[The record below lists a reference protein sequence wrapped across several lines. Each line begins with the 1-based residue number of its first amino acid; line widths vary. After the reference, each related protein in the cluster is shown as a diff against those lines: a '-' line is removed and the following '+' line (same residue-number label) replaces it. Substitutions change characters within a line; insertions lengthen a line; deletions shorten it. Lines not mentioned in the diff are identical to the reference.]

1 MGYGL
6 ALGQTALALVLA
18 PGVVGLIR
26 WLKARLQNR
35 RDVLVVSHLLRRG

>member
-26 WLKARLQNR
+26 WLKADRKK
-35 RDVLVVSHLLRRG
+35 VLKKNTDGHG